1 LTHATYHRGRLR
13 GNWSKY
19 VGDDAQYARNRCSDR
34 ANFKVKAMK
43 L

>member
-1 LTHATYHRGRLR
+1 LTHATYHQGRLR

-19 VGDDAQYARNRCSDR
+19 IGDDAQYARNRCSNR